1 MSRPERIT
9 YLDVL
14 RGIAIVLMVVNHTS
28 RWWVDVSMGWPRYWL
43 VYGSMLLPATIFLFL
58 VGFVL
63 PLPFRDRPLP
73 PLAQAWPNYVRRGLG
88 IVIAGLL
95 LNVIVFRDEPVYAG
109 GVLQTI
115 GLCVILSAPGVWI
128 ARSHAGRIALLALAA
143 LLYVTF
149 VFAVP
154 ALRTWAAQ
162 HVEVARALV
171 YDFPLWPWLAPPL
184 VGVVAGTMW
193 LAARERGPEAERR
206 FFGILAAAGVACLI
220 AYDAW
225 EALWPTTPRF
235 GFARDFVV
243 NRHWTPRGASL
254 LLIGGSVAIL
264 MSLTYWVC
272 EVRRV
277 SLRPLVILG
286 QTAMMLYFLHQ
297 VLAYTLVKEAL
308 GWSFHSWSLYWAW
321 NVVLIVVLLGI
332 SKVWLTLRPRLR
344 RGRRPQPQATAPTA
358 A

>member
-28 RWWVDVSMGWPRYWL
+28 RWWVDLTMGWPRYWL
-43 VYGSMLLPATIFLFL
+43 VYGSMLLPASMFLFL

-63 PLPFRDRPLP
+63 PLPFRGRPLP
-73 PLAQAWPNYVRRGLG
+73 PLGVTWPRYAKRGLG
-88 IVIAGLL
+88 IVLAGLL
-95 LNVIVFRDEPVYAG
+95 LNVIVFRDEPFYAG

-115 GLCVILSAPGVWI
+115 GLSVILTAPGVWI
-128 ARSHAGRIALLALAA
+128 ARSRAGRITLLALAA
-143 LLYVTF
+143 FLYVAF

-154 ALRTWAAQ
+154 LLRGWVTQ
-162 HVEVARALV
+162 HVELARALV
-171 YDFPLWPWLAPPL
+171 YDFPLWPWIAAPL
-184 VGVVAGTMW
+184 IGVVAGTMW
-193 LAARERGPEAERR
+193 LDARERGPEAERR
-206 FFGILAAAGVACLI
+206 YFTNLALIGVAGLI

-254 LLIGGSVAIL
+254 FLIGGSVAIL
-264 MSLTYWVC
+264 TSFTYWLS

-277 SLRPLVILG
+277 SLRPLVTLG
-286 QTAMMLYFLHQ
+286 QTAMVLYFLHQ

-308 GWSFHSWSLYWAW
+308 GWNFHSWSLYWAW

-332 SKVWLTLRPRLR
+332 SKIWLTLRPRLR
-344 RGRRPQPQATAPTA
+344 RGRRPQPQATEPTA